1 MRKINWSIYIV
12 IDLHCYYENSMFVKL
27 KLPNSLFS
35 FASSCDNI
43 KVGNI
48 VKELNGNAI
57 GAGAYPS
64 SCR

>member
-1 MRKINWSIYIV
+1 M

-27 KLPNSLFS
+27 KLPNSMLS